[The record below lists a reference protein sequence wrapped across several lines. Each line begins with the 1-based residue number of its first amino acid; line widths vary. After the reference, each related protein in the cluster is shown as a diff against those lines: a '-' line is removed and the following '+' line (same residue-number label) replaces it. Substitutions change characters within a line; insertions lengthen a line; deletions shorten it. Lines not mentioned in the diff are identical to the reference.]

1 MHFCHFDAPLN
12 SDLQQL
18 VLVYSMGYFITDS
31 AVVLWIVPDA
41 SAALHHVSIL
51 LGQLSTVFYGQFES
65 QPTGGR
71 FFNYQG
77 TSGYPL
83 ACFLFAAEISAPFLN
98 AFLSGF
104 APKGSKFEFISKAVF
119 AVTFLIS
126 RLVICPF
133 LTYEFVVNCP
143 NAPVIPKIVCVF
155 VMGIS
160 VYWSKAI
167 VEGIIEAVSPQPLKA
182 ILGEEKEELE
192 KRFKGE

>member
-31 AVVLWIVPDA
+31 VVVLWIVPDA

-65 QPTGGR
+65 QPTSGR

-155 VMGIS
+155 VMGVS

-182 ILGEEKEELE
+182 ILREEEEELQ
-192 KRFKGE
+192 KRLKGE